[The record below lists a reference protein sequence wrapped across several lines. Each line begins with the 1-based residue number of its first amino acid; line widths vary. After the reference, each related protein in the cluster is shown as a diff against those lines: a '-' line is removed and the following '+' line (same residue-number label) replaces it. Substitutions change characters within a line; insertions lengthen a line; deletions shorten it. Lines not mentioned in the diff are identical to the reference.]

1 MSNHSSR
8 RDVDDDRSRRV
19 VMDDVSVEIS
29 LAERSHR
36 SHRSRKSHGMHSLL
50 HSEPSHTL
58 HSDLSLA
65 DYSYR
70 SHQRSI
76 PELLTLDSPPRPQQ
90 SKVPDVLSLPGHRR
104 RPSHG
109 NSSRHTREAAV
120 SLPDRLPNHLASFGG
135 LSLDHPSQHSRT
147 PSLNNG
153 DPIRNIVLRDNISVP
168 PSVPEK
174 PTSESH
180 LEHSTHGGSL
190 HKRPKS
196 TKSMSF
202 GQASYFYGNGV
213 IVSGGPPDEV
223 FTDEFGNKCAQ
234 YDNRSVIINNRQ
246 VSYAASR
253 TESSWGSDDS
263 NASRQKKQKFRIH
276 SFPYRAVLFF
286 FICTTLILL
295 FLLLAGNRNNTNGNL
310 RIPATTDFV
319 TNNADDIFV
328 DDDDRN
334 QMVGESYPAAA
345 ARSAS
350 SVGA

>member
-1 MSNHSSR
+1 MSNHLSQ
-8 RDVDDDRSRRV
+8 RDVDDDHSRRV

-36 SHRSRKSHGMHSLL
+36 SHRSRKSQGMLSLL
-50 HSEPSHTL
+50 HSEPSHNTM
-58 HSDLSLA
+58 HSELSLA

-76 PELLTLDSPPRPQQ
+76 PELLTLDSPPPPAK
-90 SKVPDVLSLPGHRR
+90 SAVPTVLSLPGHRR

-109 NSSRHTREAAV
+109 NSSRHTRENAV

-135 LSLDHPSQHSRT
+135 LSLDHPAQHSRT

-174 PTSESH
+174 PNSES
-180 LEHSTHGGSL
+180 L
-190 HKRPKS
+190 HQRPKS

-223 FTDEFGNKCAQ
+223 SHRHC
-234 YDNRSVIINNRQ
+234 
-246 VSYAASR
+246 
-253 TESSWGSDDS
+253 
-263 NASRQKKQKFRIH
+263 
-276 SFPYRAVLFF
+276 
-286 FICTTLILL
+286 ICCI
-295 FLLLAGNRNNTNGNL
+295 GW
-310 RIPATTDFV
+310 
-319 TNNADDIFV
+319 
-328 DDDDRN
+328 
-334 QMVGESYPAAA
+334 
-345 ARSAS
+345 
-350 SVGA
+350 